1 MTKSM
6 NRIYNDGIAL
16 AEILNGWKET
26 GFVLTGSDESIYD
39 VAKRAIASASTI
51 LPGVGLS
58 FVLAVGESL
67 LGTKDGEALERFLRS
82 DVDLV
87 ATLEAELTA
96 YTSNGTAQ

>member
-6 NRIYNDGIAL
+6 KEIYTDGIEL

-26 GFVLTGSDESIYD
+26 GFIISGNSGTMYEVARKAIES
-39 VAKRAIASASTI
+39 ANEI
-51 LPGVGLS
+51 LPGTALS

-87 ATLEAELTA
+87 ATLEAELVA
-96 YTSNGTAQ
+96 YTNGGTN